1 MCCLFTTIMF
11 LGPRFGVMIWWL
23 INPLRFNLIFDT
35 YIFPLLGIL
44 FLPWTTLMYIGIA
57 PGGILGF
64 DWIWLGLALLVDL
77 SSYGGGAYGNRKKI
91 SG

>member
-1 MCCLFTTIMF
+1 MF
-11 LGPRFGVMIWWL
+11 LGPRFGVLIWWL

-57 PGGILGF
+57 PDGISSF
-64 DWIWLGLALLVDL
+64 DWIWIGLALLADL
-77 SSYGGGAYGNRKKI
+77 SSYGGGAYGNRNKI
-91 SG
+91 HR